1 MVLWIV
7 SWVYFRGE
15 QEKEVLYLVLVLV
28 RSWALIVD
36 SGGAL
41 DVRGDNVISLG
52 ER

>member
-1 MVLWIV
+1 MVLWTV

-28 RSWALIVD
+28 RSWALIVV
-36 SGGAL
+36 SGDVL
-41 DVRGDNVISLG
+41 DVRGDDIISVG